1 MAQQRPRNCPG
12 TECCRERGQ
21 ERGRV
26 LKGKK
31 KKLVNDKGE
40 GPVIPLEKDLRFKY
54 RLGSTNSYRYRD
66 QRATV
71 WLVLSLHHVGTRHQI
86 QVARLGSKSL
96 HPLCH
101 LTGLSLWL

>member
-1 MAQQRPRNCPG
+1 MLQGEGPG
-12 TECCRERGQ
+12 KR
-21 ERGRV
+21 
-26 LKGKK
+26 KGIKRKK

-54 RLGSTNSYRYRD
+54 KLGSTNSYRYRD

-86 QVARLGSKSL
+86 QVAGLGSKSL
-96 HPLCH
+96 HPLCL
-101 LTGLSLWL
+101 LTGLSL

>member
-1 MAQQRPRNCPG
+1 MLQREGPG
-12 TECCRERGQ
+12 KR
-21 ERGRV
+21 
-26 LKGKK
+26 KGIKRKKK